1 MIACRRATKNDVTLF
16 KEVRLKAL
24 KDSPDAFGSTY
35 KSALQR
41 DQRSWEDQLWST
53 TTGDDRNTQFA
64 FEDDQCIGIA
74 ALYRE
79 PSASS
84 GDIIMM
90 WIDPRYRG
98 STAASSLS
106 LVDNLLSWAKGS
118 GFAAVSLEV
127 TDSNARAIKFYENQ
141 GFHDTGE
148 KAEVDFNRNLNG
160 LRMTQKLG

>member
-1 MIACRRATKNDVTLF
+1 MITCRRATRNDVALF

-24 KDSPDAFGSTY
+24 KDSPDAFCSTY
-35 KSALQR
+35 ESALQR

-64 FEDDQCIGIA
+64 FVDDQCIGMA

-79 PSASS
+79 PSAPS

-90 WIDPRYRG
+90 WVDPGYRG
-98 STAASSLS
+98 TSAASSL
-106 LVDNLLSWAKGS
+106 VGNLLSWAKHS
-118 GFAAVSLEV
+118 GFATVSLEV
-127 TDSNARAIKFYENQ
+127 TDSNARAIRFYENQ

-148 KAEVDFNRNLNG
+148 KVEIDFSP
-160 LRMTQKLG
+160 